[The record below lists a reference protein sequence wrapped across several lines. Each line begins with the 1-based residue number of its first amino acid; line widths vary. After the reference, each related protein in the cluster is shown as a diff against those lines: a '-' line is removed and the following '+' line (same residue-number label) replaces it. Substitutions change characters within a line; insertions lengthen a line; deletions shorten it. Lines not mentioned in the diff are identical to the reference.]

1 MVIKHFDYLL
11 IGPIAEATHQ
21 SKLASTWH
29 ERSPMFKKILMLVL
43 ILHTSYT
50 LPAEPSAELPGYGF
64 TTILTAGGI
73 LCTWQAYKDFKAH
86 WQACK
91 EFNLQLTTLN
101 KMGVK
106 VNKISKTE
114 FSLFSNTITAKEHLA
129 QDIPSNFSQEQK
141 RTAKKHWNLLLT
153 HYNAMNCSMRG
164 WPIVGS
170 LILVPLSICTLCAY
184 IIESKNN

>member
-1 MVIKHFDYLL
+1 MVIKNFDDKSRAKA
-11 IGPIAEATHQ
+11 PDRN
-21 SKLASTWH
+21 KLTAPWR
-29 ERSPMFKKILMLVL
+29 ERSPVFKKILMLVL

-50 LPAEPSAELPGYGF
+50 LPAEPSVELPGYGF
-64 TTILTAGGI
+64 TTILAAGGI

-91 EFNLQLTTLN
+91 EFNLQLTILN

-114 FSLFSNTITAKEHLA
+114 YSLFSNTITAKEHLA

-141 RTAKKHWNLLLT
+141 RNAKKHWNLLLT
-153 HYNAMNCSMRG
+153 HYNAMNYSIRG
-164 WPIVGS
+164 WPIIGS
-170 LILVPLSICTLCAY
+170 LILVPLSICTLFAY
-184 IIESKNN
+184 IIESQKN